1 MSTSN
6 SRAISRPMLGFINAE
21 LNNPNR
27 RPTPTTLN
35 PRELRISLET
45 SSDYLL
51 RSQKL
56 FRQMSSRYRT
66 DLCPFYLRES
76 SQLPRH
82 CRGITRQHNEFL
94 ATSAQYLMRYAVS
107 MAVTLLVAL
116 ERRATEKDMKMRGFL
131 IKVLEDESVED
142 RIAALA
148 LTGYWIL
155 HP

>member
-1 MSTSN
+1 MSISN
-6 SRAISRPMLGFINAE
+6 SRALPRPMLGYINTE

-35 PRELRISLET
+35 PHELRISLET
-45 SSDYLL
+45 STDYLL

-56 FRQMSSRYRT
+56 FRQMSSRYNA

-76 SQLPRH
+76 PQLPRH

-94 ATSAQYLMRYAVS
+94 ATSAQYLTRYAVS

-116 ERRATEKDMKMRGFL
+116 ERRGTERDMKMRGFL
-131 IKVLEDESVED
+131 IKVLEDESVES